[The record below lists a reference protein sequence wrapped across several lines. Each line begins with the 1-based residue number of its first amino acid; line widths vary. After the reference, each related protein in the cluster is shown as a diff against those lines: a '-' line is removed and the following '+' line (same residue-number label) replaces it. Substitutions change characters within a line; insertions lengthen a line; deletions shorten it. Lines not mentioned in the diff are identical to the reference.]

1 MSDLKSF
8 EYTLADY
15 LEMKASLGLGKAKAL
30 KAFFHQQKVQGFNLS
45 PIEGFF
51 LEQHLVL
58 FYPESSNPFKQLV
71 FLNTLNGNI
80 QAKKLS

>member
-1 MSDLKSF
+1 MSDRKSF

-15 LEMKASLGLGKAKAL
+15 LEMKASLDPGKAKTL
-30 KAFFHQQKVQGFNLS
+30 KAFFHQQKLQGFNLS

-51 LEQHLVL
+51 LDQHLVL
-58 FYPESSNPFKQLV
+58 FHPGSSNPFKHLV

-80 QAKKLS
+80 HAKKLL